1 MSSASAERRRWVA
14 ALGTAAAFCAA
25 AVLAAGCGGYDSP
38 AREAPAAAS
47 FPAVEGR
54 SLLDLY
60 GQTERSGLVVLPVGL
75 VYEKGTRYGFA
86 VYTVAKKQV
95 TEADIAI
102 YFSHGEDGPA
112 LGPYPARV
120 ESLQTRP
127 QFQSQSTGE
136 DPESSK
142 ALYVVDRPPFDRDG
156 EWRALAVVD
165 EGDGSFRSV
174 FTPSIVVGH
183 FPRAS
188 QGFPRSPANPPAV
201 GERAPRV
208 HTPTED
214 DVADITEIDTRIPP
228 DQMHEDDLA
237 DVLGR
242 KPVIIVFATPAFCQ
256 SRACGPVVDVA
267 EEARA
272 RYGEGVSFIHMEI
285 YNGNDPTAG
294 VRPQV
299 KAFRLPSEPWLF
311 AIDAD
316 GVIRTRIEGAWSVA
330 DVEAAAAG
338 LLKEKGA

>member
-25 AVLAAGCGGYDSP
+25 AVLAAGCGGSDSP

-136 DPESSK
+136 DPESSQ
-142 ALYVVDRPPFDRDG
+142 ALYVVDRYLRGQDQRRVFNVYRTRLGQGLLLGLEILVAADVVRTV
-156 EWRALAVVD
+156 ALAP
-165 EGDGSFRSV
+165 
-174 FTPSIVVGH
+174 TL
-183 FPRAS
+183 
-188 QGFPRSPANPPAV
+188 AN
-201 GERAPRV
+201 
-208 HTPTED
+208 
-214 DVADITEIDTRIPP
+214 
-228 DQMHEDDLA
+228 
-237 DVLGR
+237 VLILGLL
-242 KPVIIVFATPAFCQ
+242 V
-256 SRACGPVVDVA
+256 
-267 EEARA
+267 
-272 RYGEGVSFIHMEI
+272 
-285 YNGNDPTAG
+285 
-294 VRPQV
+294 
-299 KAFRLPSEPWLF
+299 
-311 AIDAD
+311 
-316 GVIRTRIEGAWSVA
+316 VIRTFLSWSLVVELEGRWPWQASHRR
-330 DVEAAAAG
+330 EAEDAST
-338 LLKEKGA
+338 EP